1 MIAESK
7 KEKIRNEFV
16 HGYIV
21 GTERV
26 MPTLDYLIKKHNM
39 ASSTIYRMSASENWK
54 QQKQKFSEELIKEFD
69 IQQINRMKFL
79 LGEVEW

>member
-54 QQKQKFSEELIKEFD
+54 QQKQNFSEKLIKEFD
-69 IQQINRMKFL
+69 IQQINRMKLL
-79 LGEVEW
+79 LGEVE